1 MRIPNWFKILAIALA
16 GLMVVVL
23 LGAALSVPVR
33 WFRGEEPTGYDMPR
47 IHFNTKNTTRFT
59 GSNVA
64 ETAARVA
71 RGVYP
76 GTTEATTADLV
87 IFYDDGDWQAGL
99 AAAPLLRPLN
109 ALLLPASAAP
119 TLSAD
124 FAVRGS
130 EQFGD
135 VQALLV
141 DGATIEGDRFTT
153 APLESADIPSLLAD
167 SGAAPRHAILVD
179 GDDPG
184 TAILAAPWS
193 AYSGDLIAFDLA
205 DVPADTPVYALGD
218 VDVDEEQ
225 IVARI
230 GSANA
235 NATAV
240 AFAAYENEV
249 QYEEEIESGSRADEL
264 FFGWGFNADSLTGY
278 RGFTIAAEGEPDMGL
293 LSANLA
299 RRGKPGPL
307 FWSPER
313 ELPQGVYNY
322 FFSQRAAF
330 WVTPSEGPF
339 HHFYVLGDTAAVSF
353 PAQGEADYSVEIGP
367 YFQKGVGAGPL
378 DMLAAAWVL
387 FGVASAVWIT
397 IHEAKFLP
405 YQNWLMSLAWPLL
418 ALMIGP
424 FGIPLYRLAYNR
436 PIIKKKMP
444 GDGKMMIMWD
454 RPLWLQGLV
463 ATASAVGF
471 GAFIMIFT
479 GYLVTLFGMPL
490 IPMTNYAFLL
500 GTPMI
505 LIMIINYVAAVV
517 IAWLF
522 FQTPMMAT
530 MYGTSYRKALSIA
543 FPLVAA
549 SMAAAAVGM
558 NPSMWWFMMSK
569 IPMMPGEESILWFG
583 TMFVTAFVA
592 FLIAWPLNYYFIREQ
607 RKAGLM

>member
-1 MRIPNWFKILAIALA
+1 
-16 GLMVVVL
+16 
-23 LGAALSVPVR
+23 
-33 WFRGEEPTGYDMPR
+33 FRGEEPTGYDMPR
-47 IHFNTKNTTRFT
+47 IHLNTKNTTRFMGNDLT
-59 GSNVA
+59 
-64 ETAARVA
+64 ETATLVA
-71 RGVYP
+71 RAVYP
-76 GTTEATTADLV
+76 GTTEATTPDLI
-87 IFYDDGDWQAGL
+87 IFYDDANWRSGL
-99 AAAPLLRPLN
+99 AATSLLRPLN
-109 ALLLPASAAP
+109 ALLLPASAADSLP
-119 TLSAD
+119 AD
-124 FAVRGS
+124 FVIRGS
-130 EQFGD
+130 DSFGGA
-135 VQALLV
+135 QALLI
-141 DGATIEGDRFTT
+141 DGATVEAERFTT
-153 APLESADIPSLLAD
+153 RAIASADIPALLEE

-184 TAILAAPWS
+184 TAVLAAPW
-193 AYSGDLIAFDLA
+193 ATYSGDLIAFDDAVDLA
-205 DVPADTPVYALGD
+205 DLSATYPTYVLGAAEA
-218 VDVDEEQ
+218 DEEF
-225 IVARI
+225 ILARI
-230 GSANA
+230 GGTNPH
-235 NATAV
+235 ATAV
-240 AFAAYENEV
+240 AFAAYENEAR
-249 QYEEEIESGSRADEL
+249 YEDEIEGGSRTGEL

-278 RGFTIAAEGEPDMGL
+278 RGFNIAPEGEPGMGL

-307 FWSPER
+307 FWTPQE

-339 HHFYVLGDTAAVSF
+339 HHFYLLGDTEAISF
-353 PAQGEADYSVEIGP
+353 PAQGEADYAVEIGP

-387 FGVASAVWIT
+387 IGVASALWIAV
-397 IHEAKFLP
+397 HESRFLP

-424 FGIPLYRLAYNR
+424 FGILFYRLAYSR
-436 PIIKKKMP
+436 PIIKKKQP
-444 GDGKMMIMWD
+444 NGKMMIMWD

-471 GAFIMIFT
+471 GAMIMIFT

-505 LIMIINYVAAVV
+505 LIMIINYVAAVL
-517 IAWLF
+517 IAWPLF
-522 FQTPMMAT
+522 QAPMMAV
-530 MYGTSYRKALSIA
+530 MYDVPYRKALRIA

-569 IPMMPGEESILWFG
+569 IPMMPTEESILWFG

-592 FLIAWPLNYYFIREQ
+592 FLLAWPLNYYFVRTQ